1 MKCLLLHTTAPS
13 SGETLLMND
22 TLPKMDVRLFIKT
35 SQNKDYFPNS
45 PEEYEYELT
54 TRYNY
59 IITIIE
65 INSK

>member
-1 MKCLLLHTTAPS
+1 
-13 SGETLLMND
+13 MND